1 MHLSPLILAAAG
13 AVLTLAPASAAEPA
27 PPAQTAQTAQAA
39 QPAQAKAAEAPA
51 KLICR
56 KEVETGSIL
65 KKRRVCYT
73 QRQRDQAAE
82 KSRDAVTQGLMSGG
96 SSGN

>member
-1 MHLSPLILAAAG
+1 MQLSPLVLAAAG
-13 AVLTLAPASAAEPA
+13 VLLTLAPANAAEPA
-27 PPAQTAQTAQAA
+27 
-39 QPAQAKAAEAPA
+39 QPAEAKAPQPERP

-56 KEVETGSIL
+56 KETETGSIL